1 MNNIMVNFQVGH
13 MTQNHN
19 HIQYIAYS
27 ESCTYIEISAGPTY
41 SAVNVRVAGWV
52 DGEVWVEVMVAD
64 RKRRGGLW
72 ASEWKWDGV
81 AAPGLG
87 TSRTEA
93 ACKAAST
100 DSRHKDKLH
109 LKYHRL
115 TVFTHE
121 ASEMGMSI
129 DKCATSV
136 CGMLARPHPFLG
148 LKKST
153 LPLIRPPCFHK
164 FPWQG

>member
-1 MNNIMVNFQVGH
+1 
-13 MTQNHN
+13 
-19 HIQYIAYS
+19 
-27 ESCTYIEISAGPTY
+27 
-41 SAVNVRVAGWV
+41 
-52 DGEVWVEVMVAD
+52 MVAD

-109 LKYHRL
+109 LKYHHRL

-164 FPWQG
+164 FPWQGSAEVCCPHNPSTALLSNTLTLIYSKLQT